1 MGPEEK
7 LIKSGC
13 NSLTSKI
20 LFFGFFFLFQ
30 EFQEV
35 PSVGIYRLR
44 CNKEFNRYRLTL
56 FPWQHAVWPGTLDP
70 VAKDNVNRLYNG
82 KYTSMV

>member
-1 MGPEEK
+1 MRGGSNK
-7 LIKSGC
+7 HCL
-13 NSLTSKI
+13 LTFHFHF
-20 LFFGFFFLFQ
+20 LYFLFQ

-44 CNKEFNRYRLTL
+44 CNKEFNRYDLTL

-70 VAKDNVNRLYNG
+70 VTKDNVNRLYNG
-82 KYTSMV
+82 KYTCTSLI